1 MPRYDVYFSTFHPSY
16 ISQIHTNKKPTKCTS
31 IFVIYL
37 FTIFPSTCSNQY
49 ITPSTHHLHITYILF
64 QPVYHTVYTSPTH
77 HLHLVPTST
86 PHRLHITYTLF
97 QPVYHTVYTS
107 PTHHLHLVPTSIPR
121 RLYFTYTSP
130 TACSNQHTTPSTHH
144 LHITYRL
151 FQPVYHTVHTS
162 PTRWIKT
169 HHTTASVITPHRLND
184 FNSQDFNH
192 YTFLT
197 CIYIKLRGLS
207 PRANY
212 TYIIL
217 TEVIITFKVME

>member
-86 PHRLHITYTLF
+86 PHRLHITYT
-97 QPVYHTVYTS
+97 S
-107 PTHHLHLVPTSIPR
+107 PTP
-121 RLYFTYTSP
+121 
-130 TACSNQHTTPSTHH
+130 CSNQHTTPSTHH

>member
-97 QPVYHTVYTS
+97 QPVYPAVYTS
-107 PTHHLHLVPTSIPR
+107 PTHHLQLVPTSIPH
-121 RLYFTYTSP
+121 RLHITYTSP
-130 TACSNQHTTPSTHH
+130 TDCSNRYTTPSTHH
-144 LHITYRL
+144 LHAGL
-151 FQPVYHTVHTS
+151 
-162 PTRWIKT
+162 KL
-169 HHTTASVITPHRLND
+169 TTPLHLS
-184 FNSQDFNH
+184 S
-192 YTFLT
+192 
-197 CIYIKLRGLS
+197 LR
-207 PRANY
+207 
-212 TYIIL
+212 TD
-217 TEVIITFKVME
+217 